1 MLHLLLADGS
11 TRLVPEAITAR
22 IDEDNSQLICVN
34 GSGREVARFAR
45 ESVTVF
51 SDRAFPSSSLTEKRR
66 HSFAGEDHPKRGG
79 REMTGDAQTAREE
92 ELVRILT
99 ARFPGRLLE
108 ARIIS
113 VHKLEG
119 GEVSTL
125 RFTVD
130 EASSTDLDREQIA
143 SWEGSEE
150 QLADEVARELQEQL
164 GRQ

>member
-22 IDEDNSQLICVN
+22 LDENNIELICVN
-34 GSGREVARFAR
+34 ENGREVARFAR
-45 ESVTVF
+45 ESVTIF
-51 SDRAFPSSSLTEKRR
+51 SDRAFPSSSRQRSVGTGLQ
-66 HSFAGEDHPKRGG
+66 GEDHPKRGG
-79 REMTGDAQTAREE
+79 REMTADAQTAREE

-130 EASSTDLDREQIA
+130 EASSADLDRERIE

-150 QLADEVARELQEQL
+150 QLADEVARELKEQL
-164 GRQ
+164 G